1 MMAKEVT
8 ISNYKELMTFIK
20 RDDVPFDFAS
30 EVVQKFLKVL
40 IIFDT
45 DKDTLI
51 KDTQIHIDL
60 FWQLDVDAEHPIFLH
75 QEELRCM

>member
-1 MMAKEVT
+1 MKKEVT
-8 ISNYKELMTFIK
+8 ISNYKDLMSFIK
-20 RDDVPFDFAS
+20 RDDVPHEFAA

-60 FWQLDVDAEHPIFLH
+60 FGQLDVDAEHPIFLH

>member
-1 MMAKEVT
+1 MEKEVT
-8 ISNYKELMTFIK
+8 ISNYKELMEFIK
-20 RDDVPFDFAS
+20 RDDVPLEFAA

-40 IIFDT
+40 IMFDT

-60 FWQLDVDAEHPIFLH
+60 FGGIDVDAEHPLFLH
-75 QEELRCM
+75 QEQLRNM